1 MWPRPWAACWWSASG
16 GLPLQ
21 RIGLRLQLVCETSQ
35 AATDLIVGQQLTG
48 KLPRVVGLRSKLR
61 SGLMRGRFVRHDET
75 SIHLRQTDD
84 APYGGAIRT
93 ISQSS
98 GSEKFACRHKL

>member
-1 MWPRPWAACWWSASG
+1 MWPHGLGR

-35 AATDLIVGQQLTG
+35 VAPGFVAGRQSVG

-61 SGLMRGRFVRHDET
+61 RGLVRGRFDRHDET
-75 SIHLRQTDD
+75 STHCGQTDTRHK
-84 APYGGAIRT
+84 GGAIRT
-93 ISQSS
+93 ISQAVRFR
-98 GSEKFACRHKL
+98 EVCLPT